1 MKNSKIRQL
10 KPFILIAV
18 ILFNV
23 SGLFAQHKE
32 KELAC
37 IGFYNLENL
46 FDTINDP
53 EKFDEE
59 YTPEGK
65 NNWNEKKYHE
75 KLFNMSHVIS
85 LLGKEGCPEG
95 ISLLGV
101 SEIENRKV
109 LEDLVKQPALVS
121 RNLQI
126 VHSESPDK
134 RGIDVG
140 LLYNPKRFELVESKS
155 FRLNALKNDGDTLF
169 TRDQLLVTGLL
180 GKEKIHVIVNHW
192 PSRSGGE
199 KISRPS
205 RNAAADLC
213 RSICDSLSKSDPS
226 AKILIMGDLNDDP
239 FNDSVKKHI
248 KTKAEKS
255 EMSDTFFYN
264 PWENILKK
272 GNGTL
277 AYGDTWNLFDQIL
290 LSNPLMNANTQGY
303 KYLTCKIFK
312 EKFMIQKE
320 GRFKGYPLRSF
331 DGGYS
336 DHFPVYVYLVKEK

>member
-1 MKNSKIRQL
+1 MKNNTFKEL
-10 KPFILIAV
+10 KPFLLLAV
-18 ILFNV
+18 LLFGAHL
-23 SGLFAQHKE
+23 SFAQHKE

-53 EKFDEE
+53 EKFDED

-65 NNWNEKKYHE
+65 NNWNEKKYQE

-109 LEDLVKQPALVS
+109 LEDLVKQPALVN

-126 VHSESPDK
+126 VHAESPDK

-140 LLYNPKRFELVESKS
+140 LLYNPSRFKLIESKS
-155 FRLNALKNDGDTLF
+155 FRLNAFKNDGDTLF
-169 TRDQLLVTGLL
+169 TRDPLLVTGFLDN
-180 GKEKIHVIVNHW
+180 EKIHILVNHW
-192 PSRSGGE
+192 PSRSSGE

-205 RNAAADLC
+205 RNSAADLC
-213 RSICDSLSKSDPS
+213 RSICDSLSQADPS
-226 AKILIMGDLNDDP
+226 AKIMLMGDLNDDP
-239 FNDSVKKHI
+239 FNDSVKKHM
-248 KTKAEKS
+248 KTKSEKS
-255 EMSDTFFYN
+255 EMSAEFFYN

-272 GNGTL
+272 GFGTL
-277 AYGDTWNLFDQIL
+277 AYRDTWNLFDQIL
-290 LSNPLMNANTQGY
+290 ISNPLLDGKAAGY
-303 KYLTCKIFK
+303 QYLTCKIFK
-312 EKFMIQKE
+312 EKFMLQTE
-320 GRFKGYPLRSF
+320 GSFKGYPLRTF
-331 DGGYS
+331 NGGYS
-336 DHFPVYVYLVKEK
+336 DHLPVYVYLIREK